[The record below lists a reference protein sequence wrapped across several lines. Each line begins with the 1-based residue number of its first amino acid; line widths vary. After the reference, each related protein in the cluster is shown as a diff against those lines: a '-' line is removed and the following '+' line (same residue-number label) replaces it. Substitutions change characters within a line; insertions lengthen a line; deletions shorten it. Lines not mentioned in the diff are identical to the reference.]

1 MGLYPRNLN
10 WFVASMGIPRGPL
23 SKVYLVDPVNGN
35 DSNPGTNWRAPLLT
49 VTAAEALCVADRHD
63 TVLMLSGD
71 TADNPTASITW
82 DKDFTHL
89 VGLSG
94 NLPGVGQRCRIVGT
108 AANDLN
114 PVVTFAGKGNIIRNI
129 QINNE
134 SDAAADSSA
143 VILTG
148 DRYYFENVFILGM
161 VHATPAA
168 RAGANSFEMTGAH
181 ENMFLNCSVGV
192 DTIVRAA
199 ANHELLMSGG
209 SSKNMFRQCRFLSA
223 SSTAGKFMV
232 GVETSVASGLNSFEE
247 CLFYNNSTNW
257 GQELT
262 NCFDIQGTQA
272 TYYIDLARSRLVGI
286 TGWADIVTHLYSAD
300 PAPNAGFG
308 LSVNPTT

>member
-1 MGLYPRNLN
+1 
-10 WFVASMGIPRGPL
+10 
-23 SKVYLVDPVNGN
+23 
-35 DSNPGTNWRAPLLT
+35 
-49 VTAAEALCVADRHD
+49 
-63 TVLMLSGD
+63 
-71 TADNPTASITW
+71 
-82 DKDFTHL
+82 
-89 VGLSG
+89 
-94 NLPGVGQRCRIVGT
+94 
-108 AANDLN
+108 
-114 PVVTFAGKGNIIRNI
+114 
-129 QINNE
+129 
-134 SDAAADSSA
+134 
-143 VILTG
+143 
-148 DRYYFENVFILGM
+148 
-161 VHATPAA
+161 
-168 RAGANSFEMTGAH
+168 
-181 ENMFLNCSVGV
+181 
-192 DTIVRAA
+192 
-199 ANHELLMSGG
+199 MSGG